1 MLKPLRRQCHGAEMN
16 AADPTER
23 PRLTAIGLMSG
34 TSMDGVDAALIE
46 TDGTTVHALGPTQ
59 ALAYAADFRD
69 RLRPMLGRPPGA
81 GNGVAAVVRDLTL
94 YHAEAVNRLLD
105 GAGLGADDVDVVGFH
120 GQTVFHDPANGV
132 TCQIGDGALLAR
144 ETGID
149 VVDDFRSAD
158 VAAGGEGA
166 PFAPLFHV
174 ALARDVERPVAVL
187 NLGGVGNVTWI
198 SPDGGAIA
206 FDTGPG
212 NALIDDWVAA
222 RAGLDRDDGGRLAR
236 AGAPDAAALAA
247 LLDNPYFDL
256 PAPKSLDRD
265 AFSLAP
271 VDGLSLEDGAATL
284 TAFTARSAARATD
297 AFPAPVTRWLVT
309 GGGRHNPA
317 LMAALRAEFDAPV
330 EPVEAVGWNGDALEA
345 QAFAYLAVRSLY
357 GLPLSY
363 PQTTGVSRPVTGG
376 RLHKAS

>member
-1 MLKPLRRQCHGAEMN
+1 MN